1 MTSQYYCDRSDCL
14 AKGKKPHTI
23 KKETCIV
30 YLEKKAR
37 ETGVARAEATIERL
51 RAEVLAEAL
60 LLAPVDVV
68 QPPAPVPVADEP
80 PAEDDDDDDDDD
92 EAEAEPAPVA
102 QPAPVVV
109 PNYRPA
115 PPAPAPAEPSVEQ
128 ALRAEVARQKAEVAR
143 LKALLDDKKKARK
156 AREPKKHGD
165 AQDILKK
172 VCVAMNS
179 EFDADCTFDI
189 EWTPYKRQKG
199 VKDFQPTVVK
209 CVLKTVDGEIGFDCG
224 PEYGGFHTDLKTMD
238 NQVCSKIIKKQ
249 TSYNTSP
256 RLMFKNFKVVKGAEK
271 PNKSLAFW
279 MEAGDDSE

>member
-1 MTSQYYCDRSDCL
+1 MTSQYWCDRSDCP

-23 KKETCIV
+23 KKETCVV
-30 YLEKKAR
+30 YKEQKA
-37 ETGVARAEATIERL
+37 A
-51 RAEVLAEAL
+51 AEAL

-68 QPPAPVPVADEP
+68 QPPAPVPEADEPPDVVQPPAPVPEADEP
-80 PAEDDDDDDDDD
+80 PAEDDD

-115 PPAPAPAEPSVEQ
+115 PPAEPIDEQTLRAELARLRAKYDEEQ
-128 ALRAEVARQKAEVAR
+128 ALRAEVAR
-143 LKALLDDKKKARK
+143 LKALLDDKKKPRK

-165 AQDILKK
+165 AQDLLKK
-172 VCVAMNS
+172 VCVAMNCD
-179 EFDADCTFDI
+179 FDDDWTFDI

-224 PEYGGFHTDLKTMD
+224 PEYGGFHTDLKAMD
-238 NQVCSKIIKKQ
+238 NLVCSKIIKKQ

-256 RLMFKNFKVVKGAEK
+256 RLMFKNFKVVDGAEK
-271 PNKSLAFW
+271 PNKSLAWW